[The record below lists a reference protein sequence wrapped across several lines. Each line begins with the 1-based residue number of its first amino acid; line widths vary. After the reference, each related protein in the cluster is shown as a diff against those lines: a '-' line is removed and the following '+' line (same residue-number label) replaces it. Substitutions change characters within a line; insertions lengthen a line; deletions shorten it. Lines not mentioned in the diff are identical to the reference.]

1 MSRIA
6 DRIRASGISLEKLS
20 TDSGISVERLH
31 GFLAEEEPSMNELRR
46 LSSALKIK
54 LSDFVIDN
62 DARNRAQFLF
72 RQTIPKNKL
81 PASGFIDDYSRKI
94 GYSLELVGKTWAES
108 DPIVH
113 FKVESATYEEA
124 ERNAEKFREIF
135 VGGDLVGPLFH
146 LPSIAIEKLRVLL
159 FVIPESAV
167 DGASAIVNGY
177 PFIFV
182 SPRFPP
188 RMLFTLAHEVGHLIT
203 HHHLNEEFACL
214 DLLNETG
221 KIKRS
226 SKKSESFADAFASCL
241 LLPRAGVGI
250 ALKKVRELGNST
262 SDAIGD
268 IEILYLSRIFG
279 VSFQAAAVRC
289 EDLSLLPRGGAI
301 SIYDKLVKDHGS
313 PEKRAEEIN
322 LPPRPKIEFPTV
334 PRHLVD
340 AAIQKIKTGEMSVGR
355 ASTALNLSIA
365 DIMAHHAESTH

>member
-6 DRIRASGISLEKLS
+6 DRIQASGISLEKLS
-20 TDSGISVERLH
+20 RDSGIPVERLR
-31 GFLAEEEPSMNELRR
+31 GFLTAEEPSMNELRR
-46 LSSALKIK
+46 LASALKIK
-54 LSDFVIDN
+54 LSDFVIDS

-72 RQTIPKNKL
+72 RQTVPKNKL
-81 PASGFIDDYSRKI
+81 SASGFIENYSRKI
-94 GYSLELVGKTWAES
+94 GYSLELVGKTWSES

-124 ERNAEKFREIF
+124 ERNAETFRTIF
-135 VGGDLVGPLFH
+135 AGGDIVGPLFH
-146 LPSIAIEKLRVLL
+146 LPAIAIEKLRVLL
-159 FVIPESAV
+159 FVIPERAV

-188 RMLFTLAHEVGHLIT
+188 RMLFTLAHEIGHLIT
-203 HHHLNEEFACL
+203 HHHTNKEFACL

-221 KIKRS
+221 RIKRS

-250 ALKKVRELGNST
+250 ALKKVRELGSST

-268 IEILYLSRIFG
+268 VEILYLSRIFG

-301 SIYDKLVKDHGS
+301 SIYEKLLKNHGS
-313 PEKRAEEIN
+313 PEKRAEELN

-334 PRHLVD
+334 PRHLLD
-340 AAIQKIKTGEMSVGR
+340 AAIRKIQAGEMSVGR
-355 ASTALNLSIA
+355 ASAALNLSIA
-365 DIMAHHAESTH
+365 DIMARHAESTH